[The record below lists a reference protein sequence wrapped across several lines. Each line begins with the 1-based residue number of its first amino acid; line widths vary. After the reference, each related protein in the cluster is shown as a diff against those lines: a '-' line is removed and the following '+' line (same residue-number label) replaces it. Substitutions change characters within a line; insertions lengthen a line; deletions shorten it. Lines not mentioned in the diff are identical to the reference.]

1 MHVPRWPETL
11 TGPIVRRSC
20 MYYWSDIITL
30 VVSLY
35 KIVSEGPDRKKLVSV
50 PQNLDYLTSGLS
62 INFPLTYSFWNGE
75 IQIKS

>member
-1 MHVPRWPETL
+1 
-11 TGPIVRRSC
+11 

-35 KIVSEGPDRKKLVSV
+35 KIVSEGPDRKNLVSV

-62 INFPLTYSFWNGE
+62 INFPPTYSFWNGE
-75 IQIKS
+75 IQIKN